1 MDTRTYKVLVER
13 IGKETALL
21 LLNEYYRN
29 SKGHISSCE
38 QAKADGGSYSLSR
51 SGAKS
56 LGVDSK
62 YIMRGKV
69 SSCPKEKGELPKLR
83 TPFGV
88 NTSTKGKQGGRMK
101 MPSGEPKSPTHSVSK
116 YPNKYKSIDELL
128 GEDFLLTL
136 EDTFGDFLDKRIS
149 RHEWLPQ
156 RKRWKEGDS
165 EFEIT

>member
-13 IGKETALL
+13 IGKEVGLL
-21 LLNEYYRN
+21 LINEFYRD

-101 MPSGEPKSPTHSVSK
+101 MPSGEPKSPTYSVSE
-116 YPNKYKSIDELL
+116 YPKKYKSIDELL
-128 GEDFLLTL
+128 GEDFLMSL
-136 EDTFGDFLDKRIS
+136 EETFGDFLQKRIAN
-149 RHEWLPQ
+149 HEFLPPA
-156 RKRWKEGDS
+156 KEL
-165 EFEIT
+165 EER